1 MSKISIAVPTY
12 NGSRTLKSML
22 ETVLSQNFSDF
33 EVVISDDNSTDNSIE
48 VIESFNDPRVRI
60 IKSNENI
67 GYPGNMRNAYNNCSS
82 PIVFLMAQDDLL
94 ADNVIED
101 TVLFFE
107 NNPDAGALSRPY
119 YAFDKTPSNPI
130 RYKKAFDISEDEFK
144 LIDKNSNFDDIHK
157 LLNTMDQLSGLSYR
171 KSFFEMDFLD
181 DVFPCHV
188 YPFL

>member
-119 YAFDKTPSNPI
+119 YAFDKTPSNNNF
-130 RYKKAFDISEDEFK
+130 FDFQSVLKRTLPFC
-144 LIDKNSNFDDIHK
+144 
-157 LLNTMDQLSGLSYR
+157 LN
-171 KSFFEMDFLD
+171 K
-181 DVFPCHV
+181 PN
-188 YPFL
+188 